1 MTDKTALTPE
11 TGGRA
16 IQDLLSLSNLENVLI
31 ANKHPRNQAGAP
43 TSAADSVDVQTE
55 NSDRYSRPALASAFM
70 APENEMQK
78 NIAQAWQAFLL
89 IDELGIDDDFFAIG
103 GNSLLGAQLISELNQ
118 THHVDLGIPDLFD
131 HSTVRRLTDL
141 ILSKQVSGLDDAKLA
156 AELDRLES
164 LSDEDVVALL
174 GTQET

>member
-11 TGGRA
+11 TGSQA

-31 ANKHPRNQAGAP
+31 ATKHPC
-43 TSAADSVDVQTE
+43 DHTE
-55 NSDRYSRPALASAFM
+55 NSVSSTDAIQPRTENPERYSRPALSNAFI

-78 NIAQAWQAFLL
+78 EIAQAWQEFLL

-103 GNSLLGAQLISELNQ
+103 GNSLLGAQLMLELNQ
-118 THHVDLGIPDLFD
+118 SHHANLGIPDLFD

-141 ILSKQVSGLDDAKLA
+141 ILSKQTSGLNDTQLA

-164 LSDEDVVALL
+164 LSDDDVAELL
-174 GTQET
+174 GKQDA